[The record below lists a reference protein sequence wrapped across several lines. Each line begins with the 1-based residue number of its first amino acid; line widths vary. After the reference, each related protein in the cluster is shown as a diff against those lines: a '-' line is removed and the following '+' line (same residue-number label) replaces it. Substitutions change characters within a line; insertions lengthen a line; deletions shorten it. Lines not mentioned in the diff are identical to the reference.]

1 MTELL
6 TETELIAE
14 LSRRLRDAEPDARAE
29 ALKTLSELIE
39 RARRGS
45 VADTWLAS
53 LLARVIEGA
62 EVSGRNTRDPS

>member
-6 TETELIAE
+6 SETQLITE
-14 LSRRLRDAEPDARAE
+14 LSRRLRDAEPDARSE

-39 RARRGS
+39 HARRGS

-62 EVSGRNTRDPS
+62 EVSARNIS